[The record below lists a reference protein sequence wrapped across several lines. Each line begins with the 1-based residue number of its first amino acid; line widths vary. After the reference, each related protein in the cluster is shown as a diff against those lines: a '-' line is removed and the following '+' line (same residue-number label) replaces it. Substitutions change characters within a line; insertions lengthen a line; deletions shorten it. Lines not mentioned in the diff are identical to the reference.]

1 MGAFSLGEL
10 AVRFGCEL
18 RGNPDTL
25 VERVGTLANADN
37 QSVAFLSESRNRR
50 ELSATRAAVVV
61 LDRAAAESCPTA
73 VLICDNP
80 RATFAR
86 ITTLLHP
93 GPAHPPG
100 VHASAVVSPTARIDS
115 TAHIGPLAMVG
126 DRAVVGPRVYVGPR
140 CIVEEDVT
148 LEEDVRLIASVT
160 LCYGV
165 SIGART
171 VIQPGA
177 VIGGDGFGFA
187 PEQGRWVKVPQV
199 GSVRI
204 GPDVEIGAN
213 TTIDR
218 GAIEDT
224 VVEEG
229 VKLDNQIQLGHNVRV
244 GAHTVIAGCTGISGS
259 TVVGKHCIIGGA
271 CGIAGHLT
279 IGDRVIITG
288 FGMVSRSLSGP
299 GVYSSGLPITESK
312 VWRRQVA
319 RVRNLESLVQRVKKL
334 EGVAGSEQDEDDDRT
349 DTT

>member
-1 MGAFSLGEL
+1 MAVSLGEL

-25 VERVGTLANADN
+25 VERVGTLANADS

-61 LDRAAAESCPTA
+61 LDRSAADSCPTA
-73 VLICDNP
+73 ALICNNP

-93 GPAHPPG
+93 GPAYPPG
-100 VHASAVVSPTARIDS
+100 VHPSAIVSPTARIDS
-115 TAHIGPLAMVG
+115 TAHIGALSIVG

-140 CIVEEDVT
+140 CVVEEDVSVA
-148 LEEDVRLIASVT
+148 EDVRLVASVT
-160 LCYGV
+160 LCRGV
-165 SIGART
+165 TIGART
-171 VIQPGA
+171 VIQPGV

-187 PEQGRWVKVPQV
+187 PEQGKWVKVPQV

-229 VKLDNQIQLGHNVRV
+229 VKLDNQIQLGHNVRI
-244 GAHTVIAGCTGISGS
+244 GAHSVIAGCTGISGS

-271 CGIAGHLT
+271 VGIAGHIT
-279 IGDRVIITG
+279 ICDGVTITG
-288 FGMVSRSLSGP
+288 FAMVSRSLTVP
-299 GVYSSGLPITESK
+299 GVYSSGIPIEESK
-312 VWRRQVA
+312 IWRRQVA
-319 RVRNLESLVQRVKKL
+319 RYRNLESLGKRVKDL
-334 EGVAGSEQDEDDDRT
+334 ERAVGSGQDEDDDRP

>member
-1 MGAFSLGEL
+1 MAVSLGEL

-50 ELSATRAAVVV
+50 ELTATRAAVVV
-61 LDRAAAESCPTA
+61 LDRSAADSCPTA
-73 VLICDNP
+73 ALICDNP

-86 ITTLLHP
+86 ITELLHP

-100 VHASAVVSPTARIDS
+100 VHASAFVSPTARIDS

-148 LEEDVRLIASVT
+148 LGEDVRLVASVT

-165 SIGART
+165 TIGART

-259 TVVGKHCIIGGA
+259 TVIGKHCIIGGA

-279 IGDRVIITG
+279 IGDQVVITG
-288 FGMVSRSLSGP
+288 FGMVSRSLAGP

-334 EGVAGSEQDEDDDRT
+334 EGVAGSEQDEDDDRP

>member
-1 MGAFSLGEL
+1 MAVSLGEL
-10 AVRFGCEL
+10 ATRFGCEL

-25 VERVGTLANADN
+25 VERVGTLANADS

-50 ELSATRAAVVV
+50 ELSATRAGVVV
-61 LDRAAAESCPTA
+61 LERAAVDACPTA
-73 VLICDNP
+73 ALISENP

-86 ITTLLHP
+86 ITEFLHP
-93 GPAHPPG
+93 TPKPPPG
-100 VHASAVVSPTARIDS
+100 IHPSAVVSPTARVDA
-115 TAHIGPLAMVG
+115 TAYVGVLATVG
-126 DRAVVGPRVYVGPR
+126 DRAVIGPRAYVGPR
-140 CIVEEDVT
+140 CVVEEDVSVD
-148 LEEDVRLIASVT
+148 EDVRLIASVT

-165 SIGART
+165 TIGART
-171 VIQPGA
+171 VIQPGV

-187 PEQGRWVKVPQV
+187 PERGKWVKVPQV
-199 GSVRI
+199 GSVRV

-229 VKLDNQIQLGHNVRV
+229 VKLDNQIQLGHNVRI

-271 CGIAGHLT
+271 CGIAGHIT
-279 IGDRVIITG
+279 IGDGVVVTG
-288 FGMVSRSLSGP
+288 FGMVSRSLPGP

-319 RVRNLESLVQRVKKL
+319 RVRNLDSLFERVKKL
-334 EGVAGSEQDEDDDRT
+334 EGAAGTQQDEDDDGSS
-349 DTT
+349 TT

>member
-1 MGAFSLGEL
+1 MAVSLGEL

-25 VERVGTLANADN
+25 VERVGTLANADS

-50 ELSATRAAVVV
+50 ELSATRAAVVL
-61 LDRAAAESCPTA
+61 LDRSAADSCPTA
-73 VLICDNP
+73 ALICDNP

-86 ITTLLHP
+86 ITELLHP
-93 GPAHPPG
+93 APAHPPG
-100 VHASAVVSPTARIDS
+100 VHASAFVSPTARIDS

-148 LEEDVRLIASVT
+148 LDEDVRLIASVT

-165 SIGART
+165 TIGART

-259 TVVGKHCIIGGA
+259 TVIGKHCIIGGA

-279 IGDRVIITG
+279 IGDQVVISG
-288 FGMVSRSLSGP
+288 FGMVSRSLAGP

-319 RVRNLESLVQRVKKL
+319 RVRNLESLVQRIKKL
-334 EGVAGSEQDEDDDRT
+334 EGVAGSEQDEDDDRPDNT
-349 DTT
+349 

>member
-1 MGAFSLGEL
+1 MGAVSLGEL
-10 AVRFGCEL
+10 AARFGCEL

-25 VERVGTLANADN
+25 VERVGTLANADS
-37 QSVAFLSESRNRR
+37 QSVAYLSESRNRR
-50 ELSATRAAVVV
+50 ELSGTRAAVVV
-61 LDRAAAESCPTA
+61 LDRSAADSCPTA
-73 VLICDNP
+73 ALICDNP

-93 GPAHPPG
+93 GPARPPG
-100 VHASAVVSPTARIDS
+100 VHASAVVSPTARVDS
-115 TAHIGPLAMVG
+115 TAHVGPLAMIG

-148 LEEDVRLIASVT
+148 LEEDVRLVASVT

-165 SIGART
+165 TIGART

-259 TVVGKHCIIGGA
+259 TVIGKHCIIGGA

-279 IGDRVIITG
+279 IGDQVVITG
-288 FGMVSRSLSGP
+288 FGMVSRSLAGP

>member
-1 MGAFSLGEL
+1 MAVTLGEL

-25 VERVGTLANADN
+25 VERVGTLANADGR
-37 QSVAFLSESRNRR
+37 SVAFLSESRNRR
-50 ELSATRAAVVV
+50 ELAATRAAVVI
-61 LDRAAAESCPTA
+61 LDPAAADACPTA
-73 VLICDNP
+73 ALICKNP

-86 ITTLLHP
+86 VTSLLHP
-93 GPAHPPG
+93 GPTRLPGIHP
-100 VHASAVVSPTARIDS
+100 SAVISPTARIDS
-115 TAHIGPLAMVG
+115 TAHVSALSVVG
-126 DRAVVGPRVYVGPR
+126 DRAVVGPRVYVGQR
-140 CIVEEDVT
+140 CIIEEDVT
-148 LEEDVRLIASVT
+148 LDEDVQLVASVT
-160 LCYGV
+160 LCRGV
-165 SIGART
+165 TVGART

-177 VIGGDGFGFA
+177 VIGADGFGFA
-187 PEQGRWVKVPQV
+187 PEQGKWVKVPQV

-229 VKLDNQIQLGHNVRV
+229 VKLDNQIQLGHNVRI

-259 TVVGKHCIIGGA
+259 TVIGKHCIIGGA

-279 IGDRVIITG
+279 IGDHVVITG
-288 FGMVSRSLSGP
+288 FGMVSRSLTGP

-312 VWRRQVA
+312 IWRRQVA
-319 RVRNLESLVQRVKKL
+319 RVRNLESLVERVRKL
-334 EGVAGSEQDEDDDRT
+334 EGAAGSEQDEADDRT

>member
-1 MGAFSLGEL
+1 MAVSLGEL

-37 QSVAFLSESRNRR
+37 QSVAYLSESRNRR
-50 ELSATRAAVVV
+50 ELSATRAAVVL
-61 LDRAAAESCPTA
+61 LDRSAADSCPTA
-73 VLICDNP
+73 ALICDNP

-86 ITTLLHP
+86 ITELLHP

-100 VHASAVVSPTARIDS
+100 VHASAFVSPTARIDS

-148 LEEDVRLIASVT
+148 LDEDVRLIASVT
-160 LCYGV
+160 LCHGV
-165 SIGART
+165 TIGART

-187 PEQGRWVKVPQV
+187 LEQGRWIKVPQV

-259 TVVGKHCIIGGA
+259 TVIGKHCIIGGA

-279 IGDRVIITG
+279 IGDQVVITG
-288 FGMVSRSLSGP
+288 FGMVSRSLAGP

-334 EGVAGSEQDEDDDRT
+334 EGVAGSEQDEDDDRPDNT
-349 DTT
+349 

>member
-1 MGAFSLGEL
+1 MAISLGEL
-10 AVRFGCEL
+10 AARFGCEL

-25 VERVGTLANADN
+25 VERVGTLANADDR
-37 QSVAFLSESRNRR
+37 SVAFLSESRNRR
-50 ELSATRAAVVV
+50 ELAKTRAAVVV
-61 LDRAAAESCPTA
+61 LEPAAADACPTA
-73 VLICDNP
+73 ALICNNP
-80 RATFAR
+80 RAVFAR
-86 ITTLLHP
+86 ITDVLHP
-93 GPAHPPG
+93 APVHPPG
-100 VHASAVVSPTARIDS
+100 VHPSAVVSPTARVDAS
-115 TAHIGPLAMVG
+115 AHIGPLAVVG

-140 CIVEEDVT
+140 SIVEEDVV
-148 LEEDVRLIASVT
+148 LDEDVRMVASVT
-160 LCYGV
+160 LCRGV
-165 SIGART
+165 TIGART

-229 VKLDNQIQLGHNVRV
+229 VKLDNQIQLGHNVRI

-271 CGIAGHLT
+271 CGIAGHIT
-279 IGDRVIITG
+279 IGDHVIITG
-288 FGMVSRSLSGP
+288 FGMVSRSLAGP

-312 VWRRQVA
+312 IWRRQVA
-319 RVRNLESLVQRVKKL
+319 RVRNLESLIERVKKL
-334 EGVAGSEQDEDDDRT
+334 EGGAGTEQDEDDD
-349 DTT
+349 

>member
-1 MGAFSLGEL
+1 MAVSLGEL

-25 VERVGTLANADN
+25 VERVGTLANADS

-50 ELSATRAAVVV
+50 ELSATRAAVVL
-61 LDRAAAESCPTA
+61 LDRSAADSCPTA
-73 VLICDNP
+73 ALICDNP

-86 ITTLLHP
+86 ITELLHP

-100 VHASAVVSPTARIDS
+100 VHASAFVSPTARIDS

-148 LEEDVRLIASVT
+148 LDEDVRLIASVT
-160 LCYGV
+160 LCHGV
-165 SIGART
+165 TIGART

-259 TVVGKHCIIGGA
+259 TVIGKHCIIGGA

-279 IGDRVIITG
+279 IGDQVVITG
-288 FGMVSRSLSGP
+288 FGMVSRSLAGP

-334 EGVAGSEQDEDDDRT
+334 EGVAGSEQDEDDDRPDNT
-349 DTT
+349 

>member
-1 MGAFSLGEL
+1 MAVSLGEL

-50 ELSATRAAVVV
+50 ELTATRAAVVV
-61 LDRAAAESCPTA
+61 LDRSAADSCPTA
-73 VLICDNP
+73 ALICDNP

-86 ITTLLHP
+86 ITELLHP

-100 VHASAVVSPTARIDS
+100 VHASAFVSPTARIDS

-148 LEEDVRLIASVT
+148 LGEDVRLVASVT

-165 SIGART
+165 TIGART

-259 TVVGKHCIIGGA
+259 TVIGKHCIIGGA

-279 IGDRVIITG
+279 IGDQVVITG
-288 FGMVSRSLSGP
+288 FGMVSRSLAGP

-334 EGVAGSEQDEDDDRT
+334 EGVAGSEQDEDDDRPDNT
-349 DTT
+349 

>member
-1 MGAFSLGEL
+1 MAISLGEL
-10 AVRFGCEL
+10 AARFGCEL

-37 QSVAFLSESRNRR
+37 RSVAFLSESRNRR
-50 ELSATRAAVVV
+50 ELTKTQAAVVV
-61 LDRAAAESCPTA
+61 LDSTAVDACPTA
-73 VLICDNP
+73 ALICNNP

-86 ITTLLHP
+86 ITEVLHP
-93 GPAHPPG
+93 APAGPPG
-100 VHASAVVSPTARIDS
+100 VHPSAVVSPTARIDP
-115 TAHIGPLAMVG
+115 TAHVGALVFVG
-126 DRAVVGPRVYVGPR
+126 DRAVIGPRVYVGPR
-140 CIVEEDVT
+140 SIVEDEVT
-148 LEEDVRLIASVT
+148 IEEDVRLVASVT
-160 LCYGV
+160 LCRGV
-165 SIGART
+165 KIGART

-259 TVVGKHCIIGGA
+259 TVIGKHCIIGGA

-279 IGDRVIITG
+279 IGDHVIITG
-288 FGMVSRSLSGP
+288 FGMVSRSLAGP

-312 VWRRQVA
+312 IWRRQVA
-319 RVRNLESLVQRVKKL
+319 RVRNLESLIQRVRKL
-334 EGVAGSEQDEDDDRT
+334 EGDAGTEQDEDDDRS

>member
-1 MGAFSLGEL
+1 MAVSLGEL

-25 VERVGTLANADN
+25 VERVGTLANADS

-50 ELSATRAAVVV
+50 ELSATRAAVVL
-61 LDRAAAESCPTA
+61 LDRSAADSCPTA
-73 VLICDNP
+73 ALICDNP

-86 ITTLLHP
+86 ITELLHP

-100 VHASAVVSPTARIDS
+100 VHASAFVSPTARIDS

-148 LEEDVRLIASVT
+148 LDEDVRLIASVT
-160 LCYGV
+160 LCHGV
-165 SIGART
+165 TIGART

-187 PEQGRWVKVPQV
+187 LEQGRWIKVPQV

-259 TVVGKHCIIGGA
+259 TVIGKHCIIGGA

-279 IGDRVIITG
+279 IGDQVVITG
-288 FGMVSRSLSGP
+288 FGMVSRSLAGP

-319 RVRNLESLVQRVKKL
+319 RVRNLESLVRRVKKL
-334 EGVAGSEQDEDDDRT
+334 EGVAGSEQDEDDDRPDNT
-349 DTT
+349 

>member
-1 MGAFSLGEL
+1 MAVSLGEL

-25 VERVGTLANADN
+25 VERVGTLANADS

-50 ELSATRAAVVV
+50 ELSATRAAVVL
-61 LDRAAAESCPTA
+61 LDRSAADSCPTA
-73 VLICDNP
+73 ALICDNP

-86 ITTLLHP
+86 ITELLHP

-100 VHASAVVSPTARIDS
+100 VHASAFVSPTARIDS

-148 LEEDVRLIASVT
+148 LDEDVRLIASVT
-160 LCYGV
+160 LCHGV
-165 SIGART
+165 TIGART

-187 PEQGRWVKVPQV
+187 LEQGRWIKVPQV

-259 TVVGKHCIIGGA
+259 TVIGKHCIIGGA

-279 IGDRVIITG
+279 IGDQVVITG
-288 FGMVSRSLSGP
+288 FGMVSRSLAGP

-334 EGVAGSEQDEDDDRT
+334 EGVAGSEQDEDDDRPDNT
-349 DTT
+349 

>member
-1 MGAFSLGEL
+1 MAISLGEL
-10 AVRFGCEL
+10 AARFGCEL

-37 QSVAFLSESRNRR
+37 RSVAFLSESRNRR
-50 ELSATRAAVVV
+50 ELAKTRAAVVV
-61 LDRAAAESCPTA
+61 LDHTAADGCPTA
-73 VLICDNP
+73 ALVCKNP
-80 RATFAR
+80 RAIFAR
-86 ITTLLHP
+86 ITDVLHP
-93 GPAHPPG
+93 GPVYPPG
-100 VHASAVVSPTARIDS
+100 IHPSAIVSPSARVDASAHVGA
-115 TAHIGPLAMVG
+115 LAIVG
-126 DRAVVGPRVYVGPR
+126 DRAVVGPRAYVGQR
-140 CIVEEDVT
+140 SIVEEDVT
-148 LEEDVRLIASVT
+148 LDEDVRLVAGVT
-160 LCYGV
+160 LCRGV
-165 SIGART
+165 TIGART

-177 VIGGDGFGFA
+177 VIGADGFGFA
-187 PEQGRWVKVPQV
+187 PEQGRWVKVPQI

-229 VKLDNQIQLGHNVRV
+229 VKLDNQIQLGHNVRI

-259 TVVGKHCIIGGA
+259 TVIGRHCIIGGA

-279 IGDRVIITG
+279 IGDHVVITG
-288 FGMVSRSLSGP
+288 FGMVSRSLAGP

-312 VWRRQVA
+312 IWRRQVA
-319 RVRNLESLVQRVKKL
+319 RVRNLESLIQRVKKL
-334 EGVAGSEQDEDDDRT
+334 EGNAGTEQEEDDDRS

>member
-1 MGAFSLGEL
+1 MPVSLGEL

-25 VERVGTLANADN
+25 VERVGTLANADSK
-37 QSVAFLSESRNRR
+37 SVAFLSESRNRR

-61 LDRAAAESCPTA
+61 LDRSVADACPTA
-73 VLICDNP
+73 ALICNNP

-93 GPAHPPG
+93 SPVHLPG
-100 VHASAVVSPTARIDS
+100 VHPSAVVSPTARIDS
-115 TAHIGPLAMVG
+115 TAHIGALSIVG
-126 DRAVVGPRVYVGPR
+126 DRAVIGPRVYVGQR
-140 CIVEEDVT
+140 CIVDDDVTVEEDVHM
-148 LEEDVRLIASVT
+148 VASVT
-160 LCYGV
+160 LCREV
-165 SIGART
+165 KIGART
-171 VIQPGA
+171 VIQPGV

-187 PEQGRWVKVPQV
+187 PEQGKWVKVPQV

-229 VKLDNQIQLGHNVRV
+229 VKLDNQIQLGHNVRI
-244 GAHTVIAGCTGISGS
+244 GAHTVIAGCAGISGS
-259 TVVGKHCIIGGA
+259 TVIGRHCIIGGA
-271 CGIAGHLT
+271 VGIAGHLT
-279 IGDRVIITG
+279 ICDGVTITG
-288 FGMVSRSLSGP
+288 FAMVSRSLNVP
-299 GVYSSGLPITESK
+299 GVYSSGIPIEESK
-312 VWRRQVA
+312 IWRRQVA
-319 RVRNLESLVQRVKKL
+319 RYRNLEALGKRVRDLERAVGSVQ
-334 EGVAGSEQDEDDDRT
+334 EEDDDRP

>member
-1 MGAFSLGEL
+1 MAISLGEL
-10 AVRFGCEL
+10 AARFGCEL

-25 VERVGTLANADN
+25 IERVGTLANAGER
-37 QSVAFLSESRNRR
+37 SVAFLSESRNRR
-50 ELSATRAAVVV
+50 ELAKTRAAAVI
-61 LDRAAAESCPTA
+61 LDRSAADSCPTA
-73 VLICDNP
+73 ALICNNP
-80 RATFAR
+80 RAVFAR
-86 ITTLLHP
+86 VTEVLHP
-93 GPAHPPG
+93 LPVPPPG
-100 VHASAVVSPTARIDS
+100 IHPSAIVSS
-115 TAHIGPLAMVG
+115 TAKIDPSAYVGALTVVG
-126 DRAVVGPRVYVGPR
+126 DRAVIGPRVYVGQR
-140 CIVEEDVT
+140 SIVDDDVIID
-148 LEEDVRLIASVT
+148 EDVRLVASVT
-160 LCYGV
+160 LCRGV
-165 SIGART
+165 KIGART

-177 VIGGDGFGFA
+177 VIGADGFGFA
-187 PEQGRWVKVPQV
+187 PEQEKWVKVPQV
-199 GSVRI
+199 GSVII

-259 TVVGKHCIIGGA
+259 TVIGKHCIIGGA

-279 IGDRVIITG
+279 IGDHVIITG

-312 VWRRQVA
+312 IWRRQVA
-319 RVRNLESLVQRVKKL
+319 RVRNLDSLIERVKKL
-334 EGVAGSEQDEDDDRT
+334 EGSAGPEQDEDDDRS

>member
-1 MGAFSLGEL
+1 MAVSLGEL
-10 AVRFGCEL
+10 ATRFGCEL

-25 VERVGTLANADN
+25 VERVGTLANADS
-37 QSVAFLSESRNRR
+37 QSVAFLSESRNKR

-61 LDRAAAESCPTA
+61 LESAAADACPTA
-73 VLICDNP
+73 ALVCQNP

-86 ITTLLHP
+86 ITELLHP
-93 GPAHPPG
+93 FPTPPPG
-100 VHASAVVSPTARIDS
+100 IHPSAIVSPLARVDPTAF
-115 TAHIGPLAMVG
+115 IGALTSIG
-126 DRAVVGPRVYVGPR
+126 DRAVIGARVYVGPR
-140 CIVEEDVT
+140 CVVEQDVT
-148 LEEDVRLIASVT
+148 VGEDVRLVAAVT

-165 SIGART
+165 TIGART

-187 PEQGRWVKVPQV
+187 PEQGKWVKVPQV

-204 GPDVEIGAN
+204 GPDVEIGSN

-229 VKLDNQIQLGHNVRV
+229 VKLDNQIQLGHNVRI

-271 CGIAGHLT
+271 CGIAGHIT
-279 IGDRVIITG
+279 IGDGVIITG
-288 FGMVSRSLSGP
+288 FGMVSRSLPGP

-319 RVRNLESLVQRVKKL
+319 RVRNLESLFDRVKKL
-334 EGVAGSEQDEDDDRT
+334 EGAAGSQQDEADDGS
-349 DTT
+349 DTA